1 MDELSKF
8 ESANSNMRLEIDYLV
23 NQLKR
28 LDVMIDDKNGE
39 TQKLQVEN
47 VVYEQELRQL
57 KEMLREKA
65 KQVQSLEEGVR
76 DTEVTSLRHS
86 RESKMD
92 REILEIKLR
101 SQIQQ

>member
-1 MDELSKF
+1 M
-8 ESANSNMRLEIDYLV
+8 A
-23 NQLKR
+23 
-28 LDVMIDDKNGE
+28 
-39 TQKLQVEN
+39 
-47 VVYEQELRQL
+47 YEQELREL

-65 KQVQSLEEGVR
+65 KKVQNLEEGVR

-101 SQIQQ
+101 SQVQQ